1 MATKKVTKETAKM
14 SEKLQKRLSAIGISA
29 KTEDEAREKL
39 LKILEEND
47 IDGMEDE
54 STDTLIDIAESF
66 RGQESEEPEEDEES
80 EDEGSDEEEV
90 EEPEEESEEEQDD
103 EPEEEPEEEVK
114 PSKKASKKAKKE
126 EAKPSK
132 KEEVKPSK
140 KDKKEEK
147 LKKGEKLDPQKNE
160 GDRKYFEPLKKV
172 FGKEFTFSWISKN
185 GVSIKYNGSNGSKN
199 AVKIKSSMIKDG
211 EFICNLFVQTA
222 KGGDILEKIGIT
234 DYEINWNGYAF
245 VRGLGMDEVIEI
257 IQQLI
262 DNGMLDGLKSRDKRL
277 GENRKKMEE
286 SLEKSSKTKKVTPE
300 PEEDEEEDEEPEEVK
315 PSKKDSKKTKKAKK

>member
-1 MATKKVTKETAKM
+1 MAKKVVTKETAI
-14 SEKLQKRLSAIGISA
+14 SEKLQKRLSAIKISA
-29 KTEDEAREKL
+29 KSESEAREKL

-47 IDGMEDE
+47 IDGMEEE
-54 STDTLIDIAESF
+54 STETLIDIAESF
-66 RGQESEEPEEDEES
+66 RGQESDEPEEDEES

-90 EEPEEESEEEQDD
+90 EETEEESEEEQEDEQDD
-103 EPEEEPEEEVK
+103 EPEEEPEEVK

-132 KEEVKPSK
+132 KEDVKPSK

-147 LKKGEKLDPQKNE
+147 LKRGEKLDPQKNE
-160 GDRKYFEPLKKV
+160 KDRKYFDPLKKV

-199 AVKIKSSMIKDG
+199 AVKIKSAMIKDG

-286 SLEKSSKTKKVTPE
+286 SLEKSSKKVTPE
-300 PEEDEEEDEEPEEVK
+300 PEEEEEEDEEPEEVK
-315 PSKKDSKKTKKAKK
+315 PSKKDSKKAKKAKK

>member
-14 SEKLQKRLSAIGISA
+14 SEKLQKRLNAIGISV

-66 RGQESEEPEEDEES
+66 RGQESEEPDEDEEP
-80 EDEGSDEEEV
+80 EDEGSDEEEG
-90 EEPEEESEEEQDD
+90 EEPEEESEEEQEEEQD
-103 EPEEEPEEEVK
+103 EESEDEPEEEVK

-126 EAKPSK
+126 EVKPSK
-132 KEEVKPSK
+132 KEETKPS
-140 KDKKEEK
+140 KKEEK

-160 GDRKYFEPLKKV
+160 KDRKYYEPLKKV

-286 SLEKSSKTKKVTPE
+286 SLEKSSKKVTPE
-300 PEEDEEEDEEPEEVK
+300 PEEDEEDDEEPEEVK
-315 PSKKDSKKTKKAKK
+315 PSKKDSKKASKKAKK

>member
-14 SEKLQKRLSAIGISA
+14 SEKLQKRLSDIKISA
-29 KTEDEAREKL
+29 KSEAEAREKL

-54 STDTLIDIAESF
+54 STETLIDIAESF

-80 EDEGSDEEEV
+80 EEEGSDEEEV
-90 EEPEEESEEEQDD
+90 EEPEEEFEEESEEEQDD

-114 PSKKASKKAKKE
+114 PSKKASKKE
-126 EAKPSK
+126 EVKPSK

-160 GDRKYFEPLKKV
+160 KDRKYFDPLKKV

-199 AVKIKSSMIKDG
+199 AVKIKSAMIKDG
-211 EFICNLFVQTA
+211 EFICNLFVQTV

-300 PEEDEEEDEEPEEVK
+300 PEEEEEEDEEVK
-315 PSKKDSKKTKKAKK
+315 PSKKDSKKAKKAKK